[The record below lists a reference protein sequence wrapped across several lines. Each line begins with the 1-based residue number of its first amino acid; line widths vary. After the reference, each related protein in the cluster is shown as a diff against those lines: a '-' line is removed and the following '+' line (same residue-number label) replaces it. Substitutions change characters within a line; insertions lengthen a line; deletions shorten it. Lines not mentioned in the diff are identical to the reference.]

1 MARPVRPG
9 TGTTHRTSE
18 ASQPGMQNGT
28 LFADPIRASSPK
40 STASTGR
47 TEDCSRPTPIR
58 QISLA
63 MRERIWVL
71 DGEVA
76 TLLHI
81 PREDFGLPTQRQM
94 IQNFPTETCSSRPR
108 PARARL
114 IGRMKVFDYE
124 MSASSSLTQRRQ
136 QAFRSLQ
143 ICCPKT
149 FHEMLKYRSQEL
161 VCPTDVPTRGQ

>member
-18 ASQPGMQNGT
+18 ASQPGMQTGT

-63 MRERIWVL
+63 MREPS
-71 DGEVA
+71 
-76 TLLHI
+76 T
-81 PREDFGLPTQRQM
+81 EDVRSSAVGSCSDVCCEWKAAVWPTSTSRAS
-94 IQNFPTETCSSRPR
+94 CSLQFIEQRPR
-108 PARARL
+108 LLKLGRVEALDKAVEDRTEKRFAALAL
-114 IGRMKVFDYE
+114 ITIALQ
-124 MSASSSLTQRRQ
+124 SAQR
-136 QAFRSLQ
+136 
-143 ICCPKT
+143 
-149 FHEMLKYRSQEL
+149 H
-161 VCPTDVPTRGQ
+161 RGT